1 MVICFL
7 FQADRISFGKIKG
20 FQRLVR
26 DEKRFLSG
34 PACFLFFVATFA
46 SIPFERRRLW
56 FVRARFRVHKDGG
69 QKQAKDSR
77 HATCEDDLRARGTMS
92 DPPFV
97 WHPPSA
103 EPPPPRETLF
113 PRRPPFMR
121 ATRVASD
128 RSPPLPLELRD
139 FPSAFGELK
148 TLLLEVETQFR
159 WDSQQTTWE
168 ACADH
173 WRRRVQAFGP
183 GDADLAWRLSRA
195 LLGASTRAKSQKPFG
210 ASRGFC
216 RLFGHGQIAFLFF
229 RYTECVAYL
238 NSPTPSLSQIS
249 KLP

>member
-128 RSPPLPLELRD
+128 RSSQRGEVPLAGWSGAAPAPGCLGLGLGLEL
-139 FPSAFGELK
+139 G
-148 TLLLEVETQFR
+148 
-159 WDSQQTTWE
+159 
-168 ACADH
+168 
-173 WRRRVQAFGP
+173 
-183 GDADLAWRLSRA
+183 
-195 LLGASTRAKSQKPFG
+195 LGLGLVS
-210 ASRGFC
+210 
-216 RLFGHGQIAFLFF
+216 
-229 RYTECVAYL
+229 
-238 NSPTPSLSQIS
+238 
-249 KLP
+249 